1 MATERPIR
9 LRLSAYE
16 RGLIWDY
23 GYPFAELKHQ
33 LQVLAKDDDER
44 LVTIDPYFLD
54 HLLADLVRSM
64 KRADSRVLDE
74 LDELYDNIASQAAEQ
89 GHHPS

>member
-1 MATERPIR
+1 MATERTLR

-23 GYPFAELKHQ
+23 GYPFEDLRRQ
-33 LQVLAKDDDER
+33 LQALAENDDEHV
-44 LVTIDPYFLD
+44 VTIDPYYLD

-64 KRADSRVLDE
+64 KRANSRLLDE

-89 GHHPS
+89 GHHVL